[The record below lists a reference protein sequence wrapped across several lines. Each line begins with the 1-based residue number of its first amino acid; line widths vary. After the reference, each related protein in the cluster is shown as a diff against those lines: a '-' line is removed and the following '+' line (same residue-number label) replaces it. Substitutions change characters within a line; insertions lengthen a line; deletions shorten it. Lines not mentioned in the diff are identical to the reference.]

1 MHKKI
6 DIFQLAKLQ
15 ALLFFPIGI
24 LSGFIYSIGGLI
36 YDLLKTGSVNLG
48 SFLAFFA
55 IIGMPVLFYVIGFIL
70 GIVEGFMFNIFLV
83 RFVDKIYKLKE

>member
-70 GIVEGFMFNIFLV
+70 GIVEGFMFNTFLV
-83 RFVDKIYKLKE
+83 RFLDKIYKIKF

>member
-70 GIVEGFMFNIFLV
+70 GIVEGFMFN
-83 RFVDKIYKLKE
+83 